1 VRSGKQLPL
10 YARALEAGAPLAVV
24 LPAAPAAG
32 LQVKLR
38 AEDMTWQEFLGPS
51 SSSSNRGSG
60 RGYEQQQQQG
70 LEPYMA
76 DAYEVTNILFSS
88 GTTVRGFG

>member
-1 VRSGKQLPL
+1 MRGGKQLAL
-10 YARALEAGAPLAVV
+10 YARAVEAGAPVAVV

-38 AEDMTWQEFLGPS
+38 AEDMSWQEFLGGAS
-51 SSSSNRGSG
+51 SR
-60 RGYEQQQQQG
+60 EQQG
-70 LEPYMA
+70 FKPYMA

-88 GTTVRGFG
+88 GTTVSVFSRVVK